1 MRGRE
6 GERVG
11 RKEMKREMGQG
22 ESVRVNND
30 SYGRLFPH
38 QELHPRQLVQDIS
51 EIVLDSSPG
60 DLVV

>member
-1 MRGRE
+1 
-6 GERVG
+6 
-11 RKEMKREMGQG
+11 MKREMGRG

-38 QELHPRQLVQDIS
+38 QELHPRQLLQDIS
-51 EIVLDSSPG
+51 KIVLDSSPG